1 MLIIFLLIVA
11 IVVGFIA
18 GAMTYFIHYNEYQH
32 HLEADRAFKE
42 SFKSAVVS
50 FFFFFIL
57 SLVIGIIL
65 YRLFK

>member
-1 MLIIFLLIVA
+1 MLIILLILAAVA
-11 IVVGFIA
+11 IGLIA

-32 HLEADRAFKE
+32 HLKGDRPFKE

-50 FFFFFIL
+50 FMFFFVL
-57 SLVIGIIL
+57 SMLVGIIM